1 VNRPYYETQD
11 DLDGEIAMMKRLCA
25 RKGHEFRKLPIAYR
39 LDFVV
44 HEAGSNKPLCF
55 VECRKRS
62 NPMGQYPTYMVSL
75 NKALFAQ
82 KLATACMVKAYL
94 LVEFTDSLGILDF
107 NEPFDVRI
115 GGHNNRGDWQDIEL
129 VAHYD
134 IKAMRGIT

>member
-1 VNRPYYETQD
+1 MVRPMYETQT
-11 DLDGEIAMMKRLCA
+11 DLDGEIAMMERLCA

-62 NPMGQYPTYMVSL
+62 NTMGQYPTYMVSL
-75 NKALFAQ
+75 NKVLFAR

-94 LVEFTDSLGILDF
+94 LVEFTDGLAMLDF
-107 NEPFDVRI
+107 NEDCDVRI

-134 IKAMRGIT
+134 ITKMRRMS

>member
-1 VNRPYYETQD
+1 MRPMYETQT
-11 DLDGEIAMMKRLCA
+11 DLDGEVAMMKRLCA

-44 HEAGSNKPLCF
+44 HEAGDNKPLCF

-62 NPMGQYPTYMVSL
+62 NAMDKYPTYMVSL
-75 NKALFAQ
+75 NKVLFAR

-94 LVEFTDSLGILDF
+94 LVEFTDGLAMLDF
-107 NEPFDVRI
+107 NEDCDVRI

-129 VAHYD
+129 VAHFD
-134 IKAMRGIT
+134 IEKMRRMS